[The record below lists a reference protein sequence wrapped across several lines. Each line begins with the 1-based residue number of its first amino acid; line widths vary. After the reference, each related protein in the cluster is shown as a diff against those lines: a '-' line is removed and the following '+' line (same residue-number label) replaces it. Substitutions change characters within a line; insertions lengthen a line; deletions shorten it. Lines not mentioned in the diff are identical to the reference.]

1 MASSHATTQST
12 RLPERMAASPAE
24 PEPRD
29 LAAFVTGAGS
39 GIGRA
44 TARRL
49 ARDGYLVGAFD
60 VDPGA
65 VEATRAEIRSAGG
78 MAVGFTGDIRDEQ
91 TVKAALE
98 TLSRSNRLWLVA
110 NVAGVGVAAT
120 IVETSNDDW
129 DRVVSINLGGTFVVC
144 RAAVPILLAAG
155 GGVIV
160 NVASV
165 GGLVGLAAR
174 AAYCASKAGVIGLTK
189 AIAVDHATDGLRAVA
204 ICPGTV
210 ESEWISRILE
220 NSPDPVA
227 ARKAMSERQLDGR
240 MGTPDEVA
248 AGIAFIASSDGRFL
262 NGSELVMDGGLTA
275 R

>member
-1 MASSHATTQST
+1 VSIEPADTGASG
-12 RLPERMAASPAE
+12 RE
-24 PEPRD
+24 D

-60 VDPGA
+60 LDANA
-65 VEATRAEIRSAGG
+65 VQETVAEILSDGG
-78 MAVGFTGDIRDEQ
+78 RALGFVGDVRDQ
-91 TVKAALE
+91 VMVQGALE
-98 TLSRSNRLWLVA
+98 ALSRSGRLWLVA
-110 NVAGVGVAAT
+110 NVAGIGVAAT
-120 IVETSNDDW
+120 IVDTSNDDW
-129 DRVVSINLGGTFVVC
+129 DRVISVNLGGTFVVC
-144 RAAVPILLAAG
+144 RAAVPILLNAG

-189 AIAVDHATDGLRAVA
+189 AIAVDHAAGGLRAVA

-210 ESEWISRILE
+210 ESEWITRILA
-220 NSPDPVA
+220 NNPDPIA
-227 ARKAMSERQLDGR
+227 ARRAMSERQLDGQ
-240 MGTPDEVA
+240 MGSPDEVA
-248 AGIAFIASSDGRFL
+248 AGIAFIASRDGRFL
-262 NGSELVMDGGLTA
+262 NGSELVMDGGMTA

>member
-1 MASSHATTQST
+1 V
-12 RLPERMAASPAE
+12 AAYPAE
-24 PEPRD
+24 REPLE

-49 ARDGYLVGAFD
+49 ARDGYLLGAFD
-60 VDPGA
+60 VDPAA
-65 VEATRAEIRSAGG
+65 VEATLAEITSAGG
-78 MAVGFTGDIRDEQ
+78 TAVGFVGDIRDGE
-91 TVKAALE
+91 TVQAALE

-110 NVAGVGVAAT
+110 NVAGIGVAAT
-120 IVETSNDDW
+120 IVETSDDDW
-129 DRVVSINLGGTFVVC
+129 DRVVSVNLRGTFVVC

-174 AAYCASKAGVIGLTK
+174 AAYCASKAGVIGLTR
-189 AIAVDHATDGLRAVA
+189 AIAVDHAVAGLRAVA

-210 ESEWISRILE
+210 ESEWITKILA
-220 NSPDPVA
+220 NSPDPAA
-227 ARKAMSERQLDGR
+227 ARQAMSERQLDGR
-240 MGTPDEVA
+240 MGSPDEVA
-248 AGIAFIASSDGRFL
+248 GGIAFIASPDGRFM
-262 NGSELVMDGGLTA
+262 NGSAFVMDGGLTA